1 MDDRSKI
8 AEALDA
14 RFGQCWQG
22 SSRER
27 LIEGIAEAVQQA
39 SRKAN
44 ELLATGVRRALRDV
58 GLEEAARAVIKDLTE
73 RLALERPPEEFV
85 CGTPMLME
93 MRKAGRRIV
102 LVNKRPPQSG

>member
-14 RFGQCWQG
+14 RFGRCWQG

-44 ELLATGVRRALRDV
+44 ELLAS
-58 GLEEAARAVIKDLTE
+58 AR
-73 RLALERPPEEFV
+73 P
-85 CGTPMLME
+85 
-93 MRKAGRRIV
+93 
-102 LVNKRPPQSG
+102 